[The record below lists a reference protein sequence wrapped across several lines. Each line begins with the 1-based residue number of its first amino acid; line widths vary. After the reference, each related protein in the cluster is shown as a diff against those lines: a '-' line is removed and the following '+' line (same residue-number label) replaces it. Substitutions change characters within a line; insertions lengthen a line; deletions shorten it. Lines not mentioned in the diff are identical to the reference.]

1 MTLILGIE
9 SSCDETGA
17 AVVEDGRRILSN
29 VVSSQVEIHAQYGG
43 IFPEIA
49 SRAHVERIYPVVA
62 EALAKAGVALGQ
74 LDALAVTRGP
84 GLAGS
89 LVVGVNMAKG
99 LALGRNLPLIAV
111 NHLEG
116 HVYSLWLAG
125 PEYRFVPGEPPAE
138 PGSAWVPVEFPVV
151 VLIVSGGHTEL
162 LLMTGHGEY
171 EMLGGTLD
179 DAAGEAFDKVGRL
192 LGLPYPG
199 GPSIQRAAENGDPAA
214 FDFPRVWM
222 RGPQGERNYDF
233 SFSGLKTAVLRTLQ
247 SLDADYEPDA
257 PVPATIPVSDL
268 AASFQAA
275 VVDVLV
281 GKTVRAA
288 EEYDA
293 REVLIAGGVS
303 ANALLRRRMIDSAD
317 RPVRVPPL
325 PLCTDNAAMIAA
337 AAYFRYT
344 AGARSALDFDVL
356 PTWPL
361 VEMDQAG

>member
-9 SSCDETGA
+9 SSCDETAA
-17 AVVEDGRRILSN
+17 AVVADGRRILSS
-29 VVSSQVEIHAQYGG
+29 VVASQVDIHAQYGG
-43 IFPEIA
+43 VFPEIA
-49 SRAHVERIYPVVA
+49 SRAHIEQIYPVVEHA
-62 EALAKAGVALGQ
+62 LSEAAVTLDD

-99 LALGRNLPLIAV
+99 LALGRGLPLLAM

-116 HVYSLWLAG
+116 HIYSLWLAG
-125 PEYRFVPGEPPAE
+125 SEYRFVPGEEPAPPGQE
-138 PGSAWVPVEFPVV
+138 PAPIEFPLV
-151 VLIVSGGHTEL
+151 VLVVSGGNTEL
-162 LLMTGHGEY
+162 LLMRGHGDY

-199 GPSIQRAAENGDPAA
+199 GPAIQRAGADGDPTA

-222 RGPQGERNYDF
+222 RGNQGERNYDF

-247 SLDADYEPDA
+247 SLVPGYQTDDPLPEDV
-257 PVPATIPVSDL
+257 PVADL

-281 GKTVRAA
+281 GKTARAA
-288 EEYDA
+288 EEFDA
-293 REVLIAGGVS
+293 REVFVAGGVS
-303 ANALLRRRMIDSAD
+303 ANRALREALIARAG

-325 PLCTDNAAMIAA
+325 SLCTDNAAMIAG
-337 AAYFRYT
+337 AAYYRYA
-344 AGARSALDFDVL
+344 AGERAPLGFDVL

-361 VEMDQAG
+361 SEMSPA